1 MRRRGCNRVPRP
13 HVAPVGLSRGHR
25 RGTNPHHRVSR
36 GPFCHREWEPRLR
49 RLRSLE
55 LQPHPAR
62 GWSRSERR
70 AHAGVRG
77 RRAHPRDGRADGPI
91 VSGLR
96 RPRHPAA
103 ARVHERIRIG
113 PRCERVDF
121 GDGHPGTRDRHTAN
135 RNPVRRNHV
144 SDAGPRAGP
153 RRHRLLP
160 DHRLRPGGPGPT
172 RARAESRAH
181 RGVPGRGPLQF
192 GHIFPA
198 DPLRRS
204 AGRGP
209 HRHPSV
215 GGRRGHAADAGRI
228 GFGHVPHPVR
238 PDRGHQSLPVGD
250 PDHPGRG
257 HLGRL
262 VLSGLGALRTRPP
275 RRPSP
280 REERMRTLQHAS
292 ERGSDSR
299 RRSYVL
305 VLSVI
310 GVLAASFSAS
320 TAKAVAPALSILSP
334 TDGTIVPGGNPVMV
348 RFAISN
354 FTMVQPGRA
363 GQVGN
368 PNEGHARA
376 YLDGQG
382 VRLVTDPEPFSL
394 SLPSGPHT
402 IRMQLFADNG
412 TPLSPDVSA
421 SVRVIATQ
429 GPAAGVPEIKILSP
443 TPLEATGH
451 GIYVSY
457 RISNFTLVEPPG
469 QPNAPNEGHL
479 QLLVEGIV
487 VMEVVQYDPVLLVS
501 LPDGDLTI
509 GARLVN
515 NDGSEVTPSAAASV
529 AIHVAASSAVS
540 LPLVSNGGI
549 ALLLAFILVVL
560 VLRRRKAARGNEKL
574 HVEEP

>member
-1 MRRRGCNRVPRP
+1 
-13 HVAPVGLSRGHR
+13 
-25 RGTNPHHRVSR
+25 
-36 GPFCHREWEPRLR
+36 
-49 RLRSLE
+49 
-55 LQPHPAR
+55 
-62 GWSRSERR
+62 
-70 AHAGVRG
+70 
-77 RRAHPRDGRADGPI
+77 
-91 VSGLR
+91 
-96 RPRHPAA
+96 
-103 ARVHERIRIG
+103 
-113 PRCERVDF
+113 
-121 GDGHPGTRDRHTAN
+121 
-135 RNPVRRNHV
+135 
-144 SDAGPRAGP
+144 
-153 RRHRLLP
+153 
-160 DHRLRPGGPGPT
+160 
-172 RARAESRAH
+172 
-181 RGVPGRGPLQF
+181 
-192 GHIFPA
+192 
-198 DPLRRS
+198 
-204 AGRGP
+204 
-209 HRHPSV
+209 
-215 GGRRGHAADAGRI
+215 
-228 GFGHVPHPVR
+228 
-238 PDRGHQSLPVGD
+238 
-250 PDHPGRG
+250 
-257 HLGRL
+257 
-262 VLSGLGALRTRPP
+262 
-275 RRPSP
+275 
-280 REERMRTLQHAS
+280 
-292 ERGSDSR
+292 
-299 RRSYVL
+299 

-320 TAKAVAPALSILSP
+320 TAKAVAPALFILSP
-334 TDGTIVPGGNPVMV
+334 SDGTIVPGGNPVMV
-348 RFAISN
+348 RFAISD

-376 YLDGQG
+376 YLDGQV

-457 RISNFTLVEPPG
+457 RISNFTLVEPHG

-501 LPDGDLTI
+501 LPDGDITI

-560 VLRRRKAARGNEKL
+560 ILRRRQAARGNDKLRVEK
-574 HVEEP
+574 P

>member
-1 MRRRGCNRVPRP
+1 
-13 HVAPVGLSRGHR
+13 
-25 RGTNPHHRVSR
+25 
-36 GPFCHREWEPRLR
+36 
-49 RLRSLE
+49 
-55 LQPHPAR
+55 
-62 GWSRSERR
+62 
-70 AHAGVRG
+70 
-77 RRAHPRDGRADGPI
+77 
-91 VSGLR
+91 
-96 RPRHPAA
+96 
-103 ARVHERIRIG
+103 
-113 PRCERVDF
+113 
-121 GDGHPGTRDRHTAN
+121 
-135 RNPVRRNHV
+135 
-144 SDAGPRAGP
+144 
-153 RRHRLLP
+153 
-160 DHRLRPGGPGPT
+160 
-172 RARAESRAH
+172 
-181 RGVPGRGPLQF
+181 
-192 GHIFPA
+192 
-198 DPLRRS
+198 
-204 AGRGP
+204 
-209 HRHPSV
+209 
-215 GGRRGHAADAGRI
+215 
-228 GFGHVPHPVR
+228 
-238 PDRGHQSLPVGD
+238 
-250 PDHPGRG
+250 
-257 HLGRL
+257 
-262 VLSGLGALRTRPP
+262 
-275 RRPSP
+275 
-280 REERMRTLQHAS
+280 MRTLQRS
-292 ERGSDSR
+292 SGRGSDSHG
-299 RRSYVL
+299 RSCVL
-305 VLSVI
+305 ALTLMAL
-310 GVLAASFSAS
+310 LAASFSAS
-320 TAKAVAPALSILSP
+320 RAKAAAPTLSILSP

-348 RFAISN
+348 RFAISD

-376 YLDGQG
+376 YLDGQV

-402 IRMQLFADNG
+402 IRMQLFADDG

-457 RISNFTLVEPPG
+457 RISNFTLVEPHG

-501 LPDGDLTI
+501 LPDGDITI

-560 VLRRRKAARGNEKL
+560 ILRRRQAARGNEKL
-574 HVEEP
+574 RVEKP

>member
-1 MRRRGCNRVPRP
+1 
-13 HVAPVGLSRGHR
+13 
-25 RGTNPHHRVSR
+25 
-36 GPFCHREWEPRLR
+36 
-49 RLRSLE
+49 
-55 LQPHPAR
+55 
-62 GWSRSERR
+62 
-70 AHAGVRG
+70 
-77 RRAHPRDGRADGPI
+77 
-91 VSGLR
+91 
-96 RPRHPAA
+96 
-103 ARVHERIRIG
+103 
-113 PRCERVDF
+113 
-121 GDGHPGTRDRHTAN
+121 
-135 RNPVRRNHV
+135 
-144 SDAGPRAGP
+144 
-153 RRHRLLP
+153 
-160 DHRLRPGGPGPT
+160 
-172 RARAESRAH
+172 
-181 RGVPGRGPLQF
+181 
-192 GHIFPA
+192 
-198 DPLRRS
+198 
-204 AGRGP
+204 
-209 HRHPSV
+209 
-215 GGRRGHAADAGRI
+215 
-228 GFGHVPHPVR
+228 
-238 PDRGHQSLPVGD
+238 
-250 PDHPGRG
+250 
-257 HLGRL
+257 
-262 VLSGLGALRTRPP
+262 
-275 RRPSP
+275 
-280 REERMRTLQHAS
+280 MRTLQHAS
-292 ERGSDSR
+292 GRGSDSH
-299 RRSYVL
+299 RRSCVL
-305 VLSVI
+305 ALTLMAL
-310 GVLAASFSAS
+310 LAASFSAS

-348 RFAISN
+348 RFAISD

-376 YLDGQG
+376 YLDGQV

-457 RISNFTLVEPPG
+457 RISNFTLVEPHG

-501 LPDGDLTI
+501 LPDGDITI

-560 VLRRRKAARGNEKL
+560 ILRRRQAARANDKLRVEK
-574 HVEEP
+574 P

>member
-1 MRRRGCNRVPRP
+1 M
-13 HVAPVGLSRGHR
+13 
-25 RGTNPHHRVSR
+25 
-36 GPFCHREWEPRLR
+36 
-49 RLRSLE
+49 
-55 LQPHPAR
+55 
-62 GWSRSERR
+62 
-70 AHAGVRG
+70 
-77 RRAHPRDGRADGPI
+77 
-91 VSGLR
+91 
-96 RPRHPAA
+96 
-103 ARVHERIRIG
+103 
-113 PRCERVDF
+113 
-121 GDGHPGTRDRHTAN
+121 
-135 RNPVRRNHV
+135 
-144 SDAGPRAGP
+144 
-153 RRHRLLP
+153 
-160 DHRLRPGGPGPT
+160 
-172 RARAESRAH
+172 
-181 RGVPGRGPLQF
+181 
-192 GHIFPA
+192 
-198 DPLRRS
+198 
-204 AGRGP
+204 
-209 HRHPSV
+209 
-215 GGRRGHAADAGRI
+215 
-228 GFGHVPHPVR
+228 
-238 PDRGHQSLPVGD
+238 
-250 PDHPGRG
+250 
-257 HLGRL
+257 
-262 VLSGLGALRTRPP
+262 
-275 RRPSP
+275 
-280 REERMRTLQHAS
+280 
-292 ERGSDSR
+292 
-299 RRSYVL
+299 
-305 VLSVI
+305 LSVI

-348 RFAISN
+348 RFAISD

-376 YLDGQG
+376 YLDGQV

-457 RISNFTLVEPPG
+457 RISNFTLVKPHG

-501 LPDGDLTI
+501 LPDGDITI

-560 VLRRRKAARGNEKL
+560 ILRRRQAARGNDKLRVEK
-574 HVEEP
+574 P

>member
-1 MRRRGCNRVPRP
+1 
-13 HVAPVGLSRGHR
+13 
-25 RGTNPHHRVSR
+25 
-36 GPFCHREWEPRLR
+36 
-49 RLRSLE
+49 
-55 LQPHPAR
+55 
-62 GWSRSERR
+62 
-70 AHAGVRG
+70 
-77 RRAHPRDGRADGPI
+77 
-91 VSGLR
+91 
-96 RPRHPAA
+96 
-103 ARVHERIRIG
+103 
-113 PRCERVDF
+113 
-121 GDGHPGTRDRHTAN
+121 
-135 RNPVRRNHV
+135 
-144 SDAGPRAGP
+144 
-153 RRHRLLP
+153 
-160 DHRLRPGGPGPT
+160 
-172 RARAESRAH
+172 
-181 RGVPGRGPLQF
+181 
-192 GHIFPA
+192 
-198 DPLRRS
+198 
-204 AGRGP
+204 
-209 HRHPSV
+209 
-215 GGRRGHAADAGRI
+215 
-228 GFGHVPHPVR
+228 
-238 PDRGHQSLPVGD
+238 
-250 PDHPGRG
+250 
-257 HLGRL
+257 
-262 VLSGLGALRTRPP
+262 
-275 RRPSP
+275 
-280 REERMRTLQHAS
+280 MRTLQHAS

-299 RRSYVL
+299 RRSYAL

-348 RFAISN
+348 RFAISD

-376 YLDGQG
+376 YLDGQV

-457 RISNFTLVEPPG
+457 RISNFTLVEPHG

-501 LPDGDLTI
+501 LPDGDITI

-515 NDGSEVTPSAAASV
+515 NDGSEVTPSAGASV

-560 VLRRRKAARGNEKL
+560 ILRRRQAARGNDKLRVEK
-574 HVEEP
+574 P